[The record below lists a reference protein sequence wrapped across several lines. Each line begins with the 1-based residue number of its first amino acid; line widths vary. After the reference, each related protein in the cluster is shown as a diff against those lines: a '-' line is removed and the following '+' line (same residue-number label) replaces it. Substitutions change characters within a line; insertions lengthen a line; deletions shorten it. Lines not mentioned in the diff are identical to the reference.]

1 MRYAAEP
8 THVIRTP
15 VANPDAHNASGAVIE
30 FRNGAH
36 PDEVARAQA
45 FLDRLVERGIIEPT
59 VVQTYNNQVTHP
71 VWYTV

>member
-1 MRYAAEP
+1 MIPVDEPRYVINVQPA
-8 THVIRTP
+8 THR
-15 VANPDAHNASGAVIE
+15 DHNASGAVIE